1 MLLDFCI
8 GVLLGCFAYY
18 NSSRRDVILTELH
31 RYGNVLHMD
40 VLTNWTIWL
49 KGIPMGL
56 KLNDG
61 LASFLGALILT
72 ILKLWNVFTSY
83 FTLFEGVILTMLSFC
98 GILGCTS
105 LIALLHDILL
115 FIVSVT
121 HYYISL
127 SGKYLSSS

>member
-1 MLLDFCI
+1 MYELPSKELERMKRFFVMLLDFCI

-61 LASFLGALILT
+61 FAFTSCLWDHLIL
-72 ILKLWNVFTSY
+72 K
-83 FTLFEGVILTMLSFC
+83 SFF
-98 GILGCTS
+98 S
-105 LIALLHDILL
+105 L
-115 FIVSVT
+115 
-121 HYYISL
+121 
-127 SGKYLSSS
+127 